1 MKTKSTEK
9 PVGIVHYFIFRTAL
23 LSVIFFGTLTIL
35 AVLSLNSFVQS
46 QFIRGQRA
54 ATRMIAEEM
63 ETRID
68 TLIIAVQTA
77 SRYWGS
83 GNFSEPGDKQFQAFG
98 DALISSLPSLSA
110 LWILDRETG
119 MVKGTVPMDPH
130 IVGYD
135 CSRLDIYPLKKTET
149 RFESFLNTISPA
161 LPLWSKI
168 SINPF
173 FSMPVFAIGLE
184 AGEDF
189 LLGWVDPQ
197 VFLLAFFTPRF
208 FDVEFFSYFACDTE
222 GNLIVHTDPR
232 LVAQRGNV
240 RSIPAVRE
248 SLQEDRPSLF
258 LGYAPLFGK
267 EKVVITTQPVQKNG
281 WVVGIV
287 QREEKTRLP
296 IYTLAEGGLLFLL
309 FFSLLVLL
317 TVQRSAHALEK
328 EIQPFIKS
336 FSAISEGNYD
346 FPIPPQRFTEIGAL
360 RSSAQAMQ
368 KAIKERERQLAE
380 ALVLNRIIL
389 DTIPVRVFW
398 KDRNFRFMGCNTL
411 FARDAGKETP
421 EELVGLSDYDLVW
434 KDEADRY
441 QKEDR
446 EVILSGTPKL
456 GIEHRQIF
464 PNNQVYWHLTNK
476 VPLRNAEGE
485 VIGVLGTY
493 EDITRQKQIEEEIR
507 MLNQELE
514 RRVEERTRDLIK
526 TNQELQQTFD
536 SLSRTQ
542 EMLVQAE
549 KLSALGKLAA
559 SVAHELNTPLGAIL
573 SSTRSLIEL
582 LKTLLE
588 EEMDYYCSLNSTEK
602 NFYRNVTKAAFSS
615 YSGNSI
621 LSEEEKY
628 ALRKRLEE
636 EGFPDPRD
644 TAELLLDLSFTEKV
658 DEILPALKNPK
669 QLELLHHV
677 VRIIRLHHS
686 ASVIDIAAE
695 KASKVVAALR
705 RYMQQ
710 GKVPGYTR
718 VEVEQD
724 LETVLVLLHNRIKE
738 GVQVIRRYRGV
749 QALGSSEQLT
759 QVWLNLI
766 TNALQSMN
774 FQGELV
780 LETLQEGDKVQ
791 VCIIDNGPGI
801 PEEIQPYIFEPFFT
815 TKPEEEGTG
824 IGLNIC
830 RNIIRE
836 HGGNL
841 RFESR
846 PGYTRFIVTL
856 PAYTAPSHTS

>member
-1 MKTKSTEK
+1 Q
-9 PVGIVHYFIFRTAL
+9 PAFR
-23 LSVIFFGTLTIL
+23 S
-35 AVLSLNSFVQS
+35 
-46 QFIRGQRA
+46 
-54 ATRMIAEEM
+54 
-63 ETRID
+63 
-68 TLIIAVQTA
+68 
-77 SRYWGS
+77 
-83 GNFSEPGDKQFQAFG
+83 
-98 DALISSLPSLSA
+98 

-119 MVKGTVPMDPH
+119 TVKGTVPMNSH
-130 IVGYD
+130 VVGYD
-135 CSRLDIYPLKKTET
+135 CSRLDIYPLNKTEA
-149 RFESFLNTISPA
+149 RFESFLNTVSPE

-173 FSMPVFAIGLE
+173 FPMPVFALGVD

-189 LLGWVDPQ
+189 LLAWVDPQ
-197 VFLLAFFTPRF
+197 VFLLAFSAPRF
-208 FDVEFFSYFACDTE
+208 FDVEFFSYFTCDTQ
-222 GNLIVHTDPR
+222 GNLILHTEPR
-232 LVAQRGNV
+232 FVARRENV

-248 SLQEDRPSLF
+248 SLQEGRPSLF
-258 LGYAPLFGK
+258 LGNAPLFGK
-267 EKVVITTQPVQKNG
+267 EKVVITTQPVQENG

-296 IYTLAEGGLLFLL
+296 LYALTEGGLLFLL

-317 TVQRSAHALEK
+317 TVQRSAHDLQK
-328 EIQPFIKS
+328 EIQPFLES
-336 FSAISEGNYD
+336 FSAISAGNYD
-346 FPIPPQRFTEIGAL
+346 LPIPPQKFLEMETL
-360 RSSAQAMQ
+360 RSSIQAMQ
-368 KAIKERERQLAE
+368 KAVKKREKQLAE

-398 KDRNFRFMGCNTL
+398 KDRSLRFMGCNTL
-411 FARDAGKETP
+411 FARDAGKETA

-434 KDEADRY
+434 KDEADLY
-441 QKEDR
+441 HEEDR

-456 GIEHRQIF
+456 GLEHRQIF

-507 MLNQELE
+507 RLNEELE
-514 RRVEERTRDLIK
+514 RRVEERTQDLIK

-536 SLSRTQ
+536 NLSRTQ

-559 SVAHELNTPLGAIL
+559 SIAHELNTPLGAIL

-588 EEMDYYCSLNSTEK
+588 EEMDFYCSLESTEK
-602 NFYRNVTKAAFSS
+602 NLYRNIAKAAFSS
-615 YSGNSI
+615 HSGNSI
-621 LSEEEKY
+621 LSEEKKY

-658 DEILPALKNPK
+658 DEILPALKDPK

-677 VRIIRLHHS
+677 VRIIRLYHS

-695 KASKVVAALR
+695 KASRVVAALR

-738 GVQVIRRYRGV
+738 GVRVIRRYSGV

-774 FQGELV
+774 YQGELV

-801 PEEIQPYIFEPFFT
+801 PEDIQPYIFEPFFT
-815 TKPEEEGTG
+815 TKSQEEGTG

-836 HGGNL
+836 HSGTL

-856 PAYTAPSHTS
+856 PVYTAPSHTS